1 MEEEYTEDEAL
12 QLVRNMV
19 FPAAQDGDTVEQF
32 GYWFILENGT
42 WNVHAEQH
50 INNDSRDGQRSI
62 KWH

>member
-42 WNVHAEQH
+42 WNAYVE
-50 INNDSRDGQRSI
+50 
-62 KWH
+62 